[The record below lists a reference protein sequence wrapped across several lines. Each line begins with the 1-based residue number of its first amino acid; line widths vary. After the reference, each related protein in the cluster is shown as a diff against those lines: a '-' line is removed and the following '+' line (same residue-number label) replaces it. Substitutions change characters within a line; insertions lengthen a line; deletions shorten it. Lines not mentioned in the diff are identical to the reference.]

1 MVFHFGQELAE
12 VWWKFGSGIE
22 IFDVFLKVLVVF
34 ETFAPRAWNPN
45 WKNTTCWTHYVPELQ
60 VDLTTHLLF
69 DLNGKT
75 WIAIS
80 AEAQQIS
87 GRKNWDCDNLEPS
100 IQGCAIL
107 CECASIT
114 DAFAAVADCLFGC
127 WIANLSSEFTT
138 LITMDWNIMLYKR
151 GKSKSFLLQKYP
163 AYQRKTWKKFA
174 ATELTVCAKIALKP
188 TALLIHFFNI
198 NKIDLR
204 KRVYLAIASY

>member
-1 MVFHFGQELAE
+1 MSKSHLSVLNWQALAIGG
-12 VWWKFGSGIE
+12 VWEAKY
-22 IFDVFLKVLVVF
+22 LVYLQCRS
-34 ETFAPRAWNPN
+34 ERYIYLNYT
-45 WKNTTCWTHYVPELQ
+45 LQ
-60 VDLTTHLLF
+60 VSWPQSESVSSLNSDEGNCIWKHLSQSF
-69 DLNGKT
+69 
-75 WIAIS
+75 
-80 AEAQQIS
+80 E
-87 GRKNWDCDNLEPS
+87 CDNLEPS

-127 WIANLSSEFTT
+127 WIANLSSDFTT

-174 ATELTVCAKIALKP
+174 ATELTVCAKIVLKP